1 MDVIVLRSGDVD
13 GKEVVSLA
21 AGELLVNDVVAEEVV
36 DSLLVV
42 DVSRFCSEVVNLVAD
57 NDVMLETVKVEVVIT
72 PEVDFVDLWSS
83 GIALVDVIPGVEVVD

>member
-1 MDVIVLRSGDVD
+1 VDVIVLRSGDVD